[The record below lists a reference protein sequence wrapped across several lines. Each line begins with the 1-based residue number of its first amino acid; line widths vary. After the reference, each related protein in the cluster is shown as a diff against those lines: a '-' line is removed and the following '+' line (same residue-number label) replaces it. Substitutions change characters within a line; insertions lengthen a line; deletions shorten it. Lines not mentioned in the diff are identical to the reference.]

1 MSRAIESG
9 DARYLIASYADGA
22 ELRLFDSDHPRQA
35 PQTLRSRSA
44 IAGWIEDMY
53 IPGQAHRVV
62 GSTADA
68 DSVALVEE
76 CTHADGGRGMWAYS
90 AEVAGGQI
98 IRATAMV
105 TAAEA
110 TPTRGPAGGP
120 SETALLSLNL
130 AGRRQDGFGAD
141 RGVAAGRVGR
151 RPLAA
156 RQLSRLREASRI
168 SSGPASINQVGAADE
183 FDLAGFARA
192 LEAGDAHTQLAAYAE
207 HAEVRIVDPD
217 NPPRSPQILRG
228 QPAIGAW
235 IRGGVVPAQR

>member
-1 MSRAIESG
+1 MSTQPSFDLDALSRAIESG

-53 IPGQAHRVV
+53 APGQAHRVV

-76 CTHADGGRGMWAYS
+76 CTQADGGRGLWAYS

-105 TAAEA
+105 TAAAEA
-110 TPTRGPAGGP
+110 TPTRGPGGP
-120 SETALLSLNL
+120 SETALPSLDQPTVARTGSARTAVSQL
-130 AGRRQDGFGAD
+130 GVSAG
-141 RGVAAGRVGR
+141 GRSLPGNY
-151 RPLAA
+151 L
-156 RQLSRLREASRI
+156 
-168 SSGPASINQVGAADE
+168 G
-183 FDLAGFARA
+183 
-192 LEAGDAHTQLAAYAE
+192 
-207 HAEVRIVDPD
+207 
-217 NPPRSPQILRG
+217 
-228 QPAIGAW
+228 
-235 IRGGVVPAQR
+235 

>member
-1 MSRAIESG
+1 MSTQPSFDLDALSRAIESG

-76 CTHADGGRGMWAYS
+76 CTHPDGGRGLWAYS

-98 IRATAMV
+98 IRATVMV

-120 SETALLSLNL
+120 PETAVLGLNQPTLARTGSARTPVSQLGVSAGGHSLPGNYL
-130 AGRRQDGFGAD
+130 G
-141 RGVAAGRVGR
+141 
-151 RPLAA
+151 
-156 RQLSRLREASRI
+156 
-168 SSGPASINQVGAADE
+168 
-183 FDLAGFARA
+183 
-192 LEAGDAHTQLAAYAE
+192 
-207 HAEVRIVDPD
+207 
-217 NPPRSPQILRG
+217 
-228 QPAIGAW
+228 
-235 IRGGVVPAQR
+235 

>member
-1 MSRAIESG
+1 MRTQPSFDLDGLSRAIESG

-35 PQTLRSRSA
+35 PQMLRSRSA

-53 IPGQAHRVV
+53 APGQAHRVV

-76 CTHADGGRGMWAYS
+76 CTHADGRRGLWAYS

-110 TPTRGPAGGP
+110 TPTRGQASGP
-120 SETALLSLNL
+120 SETALLSPDQPTL
-130 AGRRQDGFGAD
+130 ARTGSARTAVSQLGVSAGGRSLPGNYLG
-141 RGVAAGRVGR
+141 
-151 RPLAA
+151 
-156 RQLSRLREASRI
+156 
-168 SSGPASINQVGAADE
+168 
-183 FDLAGFARA
+183 
-192 LEAGDAHTQLAAYAE
+192 
-207 HAEVRIVDPD
+207 
-217 NPPRSPQILRG
+217 
-228 QPAIGAW
+228 
-235 IRGGVVPAQR
+235 